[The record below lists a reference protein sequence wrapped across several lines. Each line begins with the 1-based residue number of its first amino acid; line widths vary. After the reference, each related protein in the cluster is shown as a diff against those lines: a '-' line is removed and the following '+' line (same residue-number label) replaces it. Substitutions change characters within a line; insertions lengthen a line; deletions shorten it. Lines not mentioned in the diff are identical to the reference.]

1 MNGTVSEYS
10 LPGVDGDVVDGE
22 PVSEDCGRQSR
33 GLSYEWNCF

>member
-22 PVSEDCGRQSR
+22 PVSEIVDG
-33 GLSYEWNCF
+33 EVEA

>member
-22 PVSEDCGRQSR
+22 PVSGIVEDKV
-33 GLSYEWNCF
+33 EV

>member
-22 PVSEDCGRQSR
+22 PVSVSGIVDGKVEV
-33 GLSYEWNCF
+33 